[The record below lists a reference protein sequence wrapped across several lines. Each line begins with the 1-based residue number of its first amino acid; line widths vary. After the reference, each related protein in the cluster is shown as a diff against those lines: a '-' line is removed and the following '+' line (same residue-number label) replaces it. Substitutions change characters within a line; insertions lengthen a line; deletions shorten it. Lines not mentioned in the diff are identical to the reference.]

1 MSSTIMLRAARQRLR
16 QSLTPL
22 YGERE
27 STFIADW
34 VLEQV
39 TGWSKE
45 YARMQPDAELS
56 PTMAEYID
64 LHLKD
69 LLRWRP
75 VQYVLGEAWFM
86 NMRFKVDERV
96 LIPRP
101 ETEELVEW
109 VTSAVK
115 EEMMGRIGQRRI
127 LDIGT
132 GSGCIPIALKSTLSE
147 ASIWSL
153 DASEDALA
161 LARENARILRADV
174 HFLHVDVLDD
184 RSLPEIPEVDIIV
197 SNPPYVL
204 ENDRADMRPNVI
216 DWEPHMALFV
226 EGSDP
231 LLFYHRIAEL
241 GLMKLSERGQ
251 VFVEI
256 QETMSDA
263 VVSLFRARGYREIE
277 ARRDLSGRDRMVKA
291 RKA

>member
-1 MSSTIMLRAARQRLR
+1 MSSPITLRSARQRLR
-16 QSLTPL
+16 QLLTPL

-39 TGWSKE
+39 TGWAKE

-204 ENDRADMRPNVI
+204 ENDRAGMRPNVI

-231 LLFYHRIAEL
+231 LLFYHRIADL
-241 GLMKLSERGQ
+241 GLLKLSEGGQ

>member
-1 MSSTIMLRAARQRLR
+1 MSSPITLRAARQRLR

-39 TGWSKE
+39 TGWAKE

-56 PTMAEYID
+56 PTMAER
-64 LHLKD
+64 LHLHLND

-161 LARENARILRADV
+161 LARENARMLRADV

-184 RSLPEIPEVDIIV
+184 PSLPGIPEVDIIV

>member
-1 MSSTIMLRAARQRLR
+1 MSSPITLRAARQRLR

-34 VLEQV
+34 VLVQV

-45 YARMQPDAELS
+45 YARTHPDAELS

>member
-1 MSSTIMLRAARQRLR
+1 MSSPITLRAARQRLR

-27 STFIADW
+27 STFIADL

-56 PTMAEYID
+56 PPMAEYID

-231 LLFYHRIAEL
+231 LLFYHRIADL

>member
-1 MSSTIMLRAARQRLR
+1 MSSPITLRAARQRLR

-56 PTMAEYID
+56 PPMAEYID

>member
-1 MSSTIMLRAARQRLR
+1 MLRAARQRLR

-56 PTMAEYID
+56 PPMAEYID

-184 RSLPEIPEVDIIV
+184 RSLPGIPEVDIIV

>member
-1 MSSTIMLRAARQRLR
+1 
-16 QSLTPL
+16 
-22 YGERE
+22 
-27 STFIADW
+27 
-34 VLEQV
+34 
-39 TGWSKE
+39 SKE

-109 VTSAVK
+109 VTSSVK
-115 EEMMGRIGQRRI
+115 DEKLGKIGQRRI

-132 GSGCIPIALKSTLSE
+132 GSGCIPIALKANLPE

-153 DASEDALA
+153 DASEGALA
-161 LARENARILRADV
+161 LARENARILSADV
-174 HFLHVDVLDD
+174 HFLHLDVLKDD
-184 RSLPEIPEVDIIV
+184 SLPAIPEADIIV

-204 ENDRADMRPNVI
+204 EDDRADMRRNVI

-231 LLFYHRIAEL
+231 LLFYHRIADL
-241 GLMKLSERGQ
+241 GLLKLSEGGQ
-251 VFVEI
+251 VCVEI

>member
-1 MSSTIMLRAARQRLR
+1 MSSPITLRAARQRLR
-16 QSLTPL
+16 QLLTPL

-109 VTSAVK
+109 VTSSVK
-115 EEMMGRIGQRRI
+115 DEKLGKIGQRRI

-132 GSGCIPIALKSTLSE
+132 GSGCIPIALKANLPE

-153 DASEDALA
+153 DASEGALA
-161 LARENARILRADV
+161 LARENARIMSADV
-174 HFLHVDVLDD
+174 HFLHLDVLKDD
-184 RSLPEIPEVDIIV
+184 SLPAIPEADIIV

-204 ENDRADMRPNVI
+204 EDDRADMRRNVI

-231 LLFYHRIAEL
+231 LLFYHRIADL
-241 GLMKLSERGQ
+241 GLLKLSEGGQ

>member
-1 MSSTIMLRAARQRLR
+1 MLRAARQRIRLA
-16 QSLTPL
+16 LTPL
-22 YGERE
+22 YGDRE
-27 STFIADW
+27 SMLITDW

-45 YARMQPDAELS
+45 YARTHPEAELD
-56 PTMAEYID
+56 PAMAER
-64 LHLKD
+64 LHLHLND

-132 GSGCIPIALKSTLSE
+132 GSGCIPIALKSILSE

-161 LARENARILRADV
+161 LARENARMLRADV

-184 RSLPEIPEVDIIV
+184 RSLPGIPEVDIIV

-204 ENDRADMRPNVI
+204 ENDRAGMRPNVI

-231 LLFYHRIAEL
+231 LLFYHRIADL
-241 GLMKLSERGQ
+241 GLMKLSEGGQ

>member
-1 MSSTIMLRAARQRLR
+1 MSSPITLRAARQRLR

-27 STFIADW
+27 STFIADL

-56 PTMAEYID
+56 PPMAEYID

>member
-1 MSSTIMLRAARQRLR
+1 MSSPITLRAARQRLR
-16 QSLTPL
+16 QLLTPL

-109 VTSAVK
+109 VTSSVK
-115 EEMMGRIGQRRI
+115 DEKLGKIGQRRI

-132 GSGCIPIALKSTLSE
+132 GSGCIPIALKANLPE

-153 DASEDALA
+153 DASEGALA
-161 LARENARILRADV
+161 LARENARILSADV
-174 HFLHVDVLDD
+174 HFLHLDVLKDD
-184 RSLPEIPEVDIIV
+184 SLPAIPEADIIV

-204 ENDRADMRPNVI
+204 EDDRADMRRNVI

-231 LLFYHRIAEL
+231 LLFYHRIADL
-241 GLMKLSERGQ
+241 GLLKLSEGGQ

>member
-1 MSSTIMLRAARQRLR
+1 MSSPITLRSARQRLR

-109 VTSAVK
+109 VTSSVK
-115 EEMMGRIGQRRI
+115 DEKLGKIGQRRI

-132 GSGCIPIALKSTLSE
+132 GSGCIPIALKANLPE

-153 DASEDALA
+153 DASEGALA
-161 LARENARILRADV
+161 LARENARILSADV
-174 HFLHVDVLDD
+174 HFLHLDVLKDD
-184 RSLPEIPEVDIIV
+184 SLPAIPEADIIV

-204 ENDRADMRPNVI
+204 EDDRADMRRNVI

-231 LLFYHRIAEL
+231 LLFYHRIADL
-241 GLMKLSERGQ
+241 GLLKLSEGGQ

>member
-1 MSSTIMLRAARQRLR
+1 MSSPITLRSARQRLR
-16 QSLTPL
+16 QLLTPL

-39 TGWSKE
+39 TGWAKE

-56 PTMAEYID
+56 PTMAER
-64 LHLKD
+64 LHLHLND

-109 VTSAVK
+109 VTSSVK
-115 EEMMGRIGQRRI
+115 DEKLGKIGQRRI

-132 GSGCIPIALKSTLSE
+132 GSGCIPIALKANLPE

-153 DASEDALA
+153 DASEGALA
-161 LARENARILRADV
+161 LARENARILSADV
-174 HFLHVDVLDD
+174 HFLHLDVLKDD
-184 RSLPEIPEVDIIV
+184 SLPAIPEADIIV

-204 ENDRADMRPNVI
+204 EEDRADMRRNVI

-231 LLFYHRIAEL
+231 LLFYHRIADL
-241 GLMKLSERGQ
+241 GLLKLSEGGQ

>member
-1 MSSTIMLRAARQRLR
+1 MSSPITLRSARQRLR
-16 QSLTPL
+16 QLLTPL

-39 TGWSKE
+39 TGWAKE

-109 VTSAVK
+109 VTSSVK
-115 EEMMGRIGQRRI
+115 DEKLGKIGQRRI

-132 GSGCIPIALKSTLSE
+132 GSGCIPIALKANLPE

-153 DASEDALA
+153 DASEGALA
-161 LARENARILRADV
+161 LARENARIMSADV
-174 HFLHVDVLDD
+174 HFLHLDVLKDD
-184 RSLPEIPEVDIIV
+184 SLPAIPEADIIV

-204 ENDRADMRPNVI
+204 EDDRADMRRNVI

-231 LLFYHRIAEL
+231 LLFYHRIADL
-241 GLMKLSERGQ
+241 GLLKLSEGGQ

>member
-1 MSSTIMLRAARQRLR
+1 MSSPITLRAARQRLR

-45 YARMQPDAELS
+45 YARTHPDAELS
-56 PTMAEYID
+56 PTMVEYID
-64 LHLKD
+64 VHLND

-109 VTSAVK
+109 VTSGVK

-231 LLFYHRIAEL
+231 LLFYHRIADL
-241 GLMKLSERGQ
+241 GLMKLSEGGQ

>member
-1 MSSTIMLRAARQRLR
+1 MSSPITLRAARQRLR

-27 STFIADW
+27 STFIADL

-56 PTMAEYID
+56 PPMAEYID

-204 ENDRADMRPNVI
+204 ENDRAGMRPNVI

>member
-1 MSSTIMLRAARQRLR
+1 MSSPITLRAARQRLR
-16 QSLTPL
+16 QLLTPL

-109 VTSAVK
+109 VTSSVK
-115 EEMMGRIGQRRI
+115 DEKLGKIGQRRI

-132 GSGCIPIALKSTLSE
+132 GSGCIPIALKANLPE

-153 DASEDALA
+153 DASEGALA
-161 LARENARILRADV
+161 LARENARILSADV
-174 HFLHVDVLDD
+174 HFLHLDVLKDD
-184 RSLPEIPEVDIIV
+184 SLPAIPEADIIV

-204 ENDRADMRPNVI
+204 EEDRADMRRNVI

-231 LLFYHRIAEL
+231 LLFYHRIADL
-241 GLMKLSERGQ
+241 GLLKLSEGGQ

>member
-1 MSSTIMLRAARQRLR
+1 MSSPITLRAARQRLR
-16 QSLTPL
+16 QLLTPL

-109 VTSAVK
+109 VTSSVK
-115 EEMMGRIGQRRI
+115 DEKLGKIGQRRI

-132 GSGCIPIALKSTLSE
+132 GSGCIPIALKANLPE

-153 DASEDALA
+153 DASEGALA
-161 LARENARILRADV
+161 LARENARILSADV
-174 HFLHVDVLDD
+174 HFLHLDVLKDD
-184 RSLPEIPEVDIIV
+184 SLPAITEADIIV

-204 ENDRADMRPNVI
+204 EDDRADMRRNVI

-231 LLFYHRIAEL
+231 LLFYHRIADL
-241 GLMKLSERGQ
+241 GLLKLSEGGQ

>member
-1 MSSTIMLRAARQRLR
+1 MSSPITLRAARQRLR
-16 QSLTPL
+16 QLLTPL

-39 TGWSKE
+39 TGWAKE

-109 VTSAVK
+109 VTSSVK
-115 EEMMGRIGQRRI
+115 DEKLGKIGQRRI

-132 GSGCIPIALKSTLSE
+132 GSGCIPIALKANLPE

-153 DASEDALA
+153 DASEGALA
-161 LARENARILRADV
+161 LARENARIMSADV
-174 HFLHVDVLDD
+174 HFLHLDVLKDD
-184 RSLPEIPEVDIIV
+184 SLPAIPEADIIV

-204 ENDRADMRPNVI
+204 EDDRADMRRNVI

-231 LLFYHRIAEL
+231 LLFYHRIADL
-241 GLMKLSERGQ
+241 GLLKLSEGGQ

>member
-56 PTMAEYID
+56 PPMAEYID

>member
-1 MSSTIMLRAARQRLR
+1 MSSPITLRSARQRLR
-16 QSLTPL
+16 QLLTPL

-39 TGWSKE
+39 TGWAKE

-56 PTMAEYID
+56 PTMAER
-64 LHLKD
+64 LHLHLND

-109 VTSAVK
+109 VTSSVK
-115 EEMMGRIGQRRI
+115 DEKLGKIGQRRI

-132 GSGCIPIALKSTLSE
+132 GSGCIPIALKANLPE

-153 DASEDALA
+153 DASEGALA
-161 LARENARILRADV
+161 LARENARILSADV
-174 HFLHVDVLDD
+174 HFLHLDVLKDD
-184 RSLPEIPEVDIIV
+184 SLPAIPEADIIV

-204 ENDRADMRPNVI
+204 EDDRADMRRNVI

-231 LLFYHRIAEL
+231 LLFYHRIADL
-241 GLMKLSERGQ
+241 GLLKLSEGGQ